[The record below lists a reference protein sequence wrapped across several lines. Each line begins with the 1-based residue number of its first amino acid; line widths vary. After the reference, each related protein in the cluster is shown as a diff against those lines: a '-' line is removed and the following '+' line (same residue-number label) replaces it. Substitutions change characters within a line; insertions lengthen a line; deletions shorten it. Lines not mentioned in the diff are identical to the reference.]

1 MKQIAI
7 YQVFITLFTFS
18 SFANSQDTEGAR
30 KAAVVKSHQTKSIDA
45 IYSSFSLSHAVKHKK
60 IVGQFAYVESNELTG
75 KFLAKFITKEIVPSI
90 DYVSYA
96 GSKKDAVVLG
106 KQTFSLQNKIDP
118 SSLVIHWVYNQDRKY
133 LCLIGKGQSASGSG
147 VQVSYF
153 TLFELGKSA
162 KASSCQEFTSRF
174 GNINSLVSYDKNG
187 NIGYLR
193 IVNAKKMDQYLLT
206 VNDIKTNKQLGER
219 TLMLKYE
226 LNDKFSLLSN

>member
-1 MKQIAI
+1 MKKIVV
-7 YQVFITLFTFS
+7 YQVFIVLFTVS
-18 SFANSQDTEGAR
+18 SCVNAQEPKDGG
-30 KAAVVKSHQTKSIDA
+30 KAAVVKSQQTKSIDA
-45 IYSSFSLSHAVKHKK
+45 IYSSFALTHAIKHKK
-60 IVGQFAYVESNELTG
+60 ILGQFAYIESNEVTG
-75 KFLAKFITKEIVPSI
+75 KSFAKFITKEIAPSI
-90 DYVSYA
+90 DYLSYA
-96 GSKKDAVVLG
+96 DSKKDTVVLG

-118 SSLVIHWVYNQDRKY
+118 SSLLVYWVYNQDRKY

-153 TLFELGKSA
+153 TLFELGKSG

-206 VNDIKTNKQLGER
+206 VNDIKTNKQLDER

-226 LNDKFSLLSN
+226 LNDRFSLLSN